1 MDRFSYLR
9 RGMTVLRG
17 LIGGKMIVAPVL
29 HVPAVASLSVI
40 AVIITGPVAASL
52 HQSRPQTPPAAPG
65 ARRMCR
71 VRPRRG
77 PA

>member
-1 MDRFSYLR
+1 
-9 RGMTVLRG
+9 MTVLRG

-29 HVPAVASLSVI
+29 HVPAVTCLSVI
-40 AVIITGPVAASL
+40 AVIIARAVAASL
-52 HQSRPQTPPAAPG
+52 NQGRRQTPRAAPG

>member
-1 MDRFSYLR
+1 
-9 RGMTVLRG
+9 MTVLRG

-40 AVIITGPVAASL
+40 AVIIAGAVAASL
-52 HQSRPQTPPAAPG
+52 HQSRRQIPRATAG